1 MRAKKEPID
10 INEFI
15 DNHPHPL
22 KKEIREVRKIIL
34 ACRADITEH
43 IKWNAPSYCYLGD
56 DRITFKLNKNDVVQ
70 LVFHSSAKGIEDKK
84 RPPIFVDETK
94 LLDWVADKRALLSFN
109 DMNDIIAKEK
119 DICLLVNKWIEVLLA

>member
-22 KKEIREVRKIIL
+22 KREIKEVRKIIL
-34 ACRADITEH
+34 ACGADITEH
-43 IKWNAPSYCYLGD
+43 IKWNAPSFCYLGD

-70 LVFHSSAKGIEDKK
+70 SGTQYGI
-84 RPPIFVDETK
+84 
-94 LLDWVADKRALLSFN
+94 LC
-109 DMNDIIAKEK
+109 DMEEINANT
-119 DICLLVNKWIEVLLA
+119 VQRSYRMSWR